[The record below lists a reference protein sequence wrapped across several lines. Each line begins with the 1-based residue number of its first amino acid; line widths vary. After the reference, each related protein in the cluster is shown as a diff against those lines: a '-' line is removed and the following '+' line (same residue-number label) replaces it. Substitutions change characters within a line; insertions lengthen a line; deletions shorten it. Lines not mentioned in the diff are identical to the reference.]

1 MSSYSFSDDAVQDLD
16 DICEYIAGNNY
27 SSASKLFDKIRE
39 RCKVTADFPNMG
51 KNYSQLSPSLRGFIV
66 DDYIVFYY
74 PREDGIDVVRVV
86 NGYRDLESLFSDSDE
101 G

>member
-27 SSASKLFDKIRE
+27 SAASKLFGRIRE

-51 KNYSQLSPSLRGFIV
+51 KSYSQLSTSLRGFIV

-86 NGYRDLESLFSDSDE
+86 NGDRDLESLFSDSDE